1 MTGVYRPRH
10 CHGRAVTAPTVT
22 VEQEETTKPDRA
34 ETARRWRADEARR
47 IAVMGEHAGTAEGI
61 RRLVAAGELSEQA
74 GATLLAVLR

>member
-1 MTGVYRPRH
+1 VVPEP
-10 CHGRAVTAPTVT
+10 VPT
-22 VEQEETTKPDRA
+22 PDRI

-47 IAVMGEHAGTAEGI
+47 IAVMGDAAGTAEGI